1 MDFHLGLI
9 MATRYQLY
17 ANTPDTGR
25 VLNSI
30 EDDGSYHVQWQMV
43 IQITKSIWIGSLKKH
58 TRKPQNKYIGFIYTI
73 NNP

>member
-1 MDFHLGLI
+1 

-30 EDDGSYHVQWQMV
+30 KRILDDGTISCIQCQMV
-43 IQITKSIWIGSLKKH
+43 IQITKSIWLGSLLE
-58 TRKPQNKYIGFIYTI
+58 TPQKPQNKYIGFIYTI